1 MANIIGVQE
10 INNGPRHY
18 FIRVDIEGDGS
29 GDETQFELVDVDL
42 INCKEVRLDKAWASF
57 TGFFGH
63 LEWDGATKIP
73 FLQIPD
79 GEPIDPSWIPE
90 GGLPNPKVANYT
102 GNVNFVTDG
111 LGAGELGTMT
121 LHFIKK
127 GVEDYQ
133 FAY

>member
-1 MANIIGVQE
+1 MANIIGIQE

-29 GDETQFELVDVDL
+29 GDETQFQLVDTSI
-42 INCKEVRLDKAWASF
+42 INCDNVRLDKVWASLV
-57 TGFFGH
+57 GFSAH

-79 GEPIDPSWIPE
+79 GDPIDPKWCPE
-90 GGLPNPKVANYT
+90 GGIPNPKMANYT
-102 GNVNFVTDG
+102 GDVNLVTSG
-111 LGAGELGTMT
+111 LGAGEVGTMT

-133 FAY
+133 FEY